1 MLRLLAVL
9 LTQAGGTDTLPAPG
23 LISGTVTDLTQRPIQ
38 RAIVTI
44 IPGGREVLT
53 DAEGHFEFISR
64 AAGLHVISVR
74 ALGYTHRL
82 HQVAIG
88 AEAGWRGRIE
98 LSLPVHQLS
107 EIETTVNAWKPAEYA
122 GTSRYDGYFQRK
134 RLGFGTFL
142 SRDEIDRLSAIHFT
156 QILQRVPG
164 FRVNYTPPGT
174 QQPPTSVK
182 ITRCNTDNPPKVAV
196 YVDGVRRRSGFNEL
210 SQGTGVALDGRGRR
224 RAGFY
229 KPQEE
234 FAELLDDINPRDIE
248 MMEVYRGV
256 SQIPADFDRDVC
268 AVIAVWTR
276 WNRT

>member
-9 LTQAGGTDTLPAPG
+9 LIQAGGTDTLPAPG
-23 LISGTVTDLTQRPIQ
+23 IISGIVTDLTQRPIQ

-53 DAEGHFEFISR
+53 DAQGHFEFRSR
-64 AAGLHVISVR
+64 APGLHVLSVR

-82 HQVAIG
+82 HQVALG
-88 AEAGWRGRIE
+88 AEAGWRGRLE

-107 EIETTVNAWKPAEYA
+107 EIETRVNAWKPAEYA
-122 GTSRYDGYFQRK
+122 GTTRYDGFFQRK
-134 RLGFGTFL
+134 RLGSGTFL

-156 QILQRVPG
+156 QVLQQVPG
-164 FRVNYTPPGT
+164 FRVSWNPPGSS
-174 QQPPTSVK
+174 QPTTIK
-182 ITRCNTDNPPKVAV
+182 INRCATDNPPKVAI
-196 YVDGVRRRSGFNEL
+196 YVDGIRRRSGPGEL
-210 SQGTGVALDGRGRR
+210 SQGTGLVLAGRGRNQ
-224 RAGFY
+224 GSGIQH
-229 KPQEE
+229 QEH
-234 FAELLDDINPRDIE
+234 FADLLDTINPRDIE
-248 MMEVYRGV
+248 MVEVYRGV